1 MNTAL
6 FSIPISFFTTYL
18 LIKWMLRSG
27 VARLAIDAPN
37 ERSLHKTPVPRTGG
51 IGIIAGVVAGWAILG
66 EGLMFYVLILS
77 VLLAAVSFLDDIKD
91 LHAGYRLPIHLML
104 AGIFAVLVYWPHIS
118 FYAVFLVTLSIAWM
132 TNLFNFMDGSDGL
145 AGGMAVL
152 GFGFYGLSSFMA
164 GDMRFFLINLTI
176 SASSF
181 AFLLYNFYPAR
192 IFMGDAGSTFLGFL
206 SGAMGFIGWQ
216 KGLWSLWAPMLIFSP
231 FIVDATL
238 TLIKRMIKG
247 ENIWQ
252 AHREHY
258 YQRLIQMGYGHK
270 KTAVAGYFFMIF
282 FGILGCFLP
291 KGAAKW
297 IIILFAFFI
306 YVIFILVIDIC
317 WKRHITKKYQSI
329 LRPPFNE
336 IPFKTS

>member
-27 VARLAIDAPN
+27 VARLAIDTPN
-37 ERSLHKTPVPRTGG
+37 ARSLHKTPVPRTGG
-51 IGIIAGVVAGWAILG
+51 IGIIAGVAAGWGILC

-77 VLLAAVSFLDDIKD
+77 VLLAAVSFLDDIKG
-91 LHAGYRLPIHLML
+91 LHAGYRLPIHLIL
-104 AGIFAVLVYWPHIS
+104 AGLFAALVYWPHIS
-118 FYAVFLVTLSIAWM
+118 FYAVFLATLSIAWM

-152 GFGFYGLSSFMA
+152 GFGFYGLLSLMA
-164 GDMRFFLINLTI
+164 GDMSFFLINLTI
-176 SASSF
+176 SAAAF

-206 SGAMGFIGWQ
+206 SGAMGLIGWR
-216 KGLWSLWAPMLIFSP
+216 KGLWSLWAPILIFSP

-238 TLIKRMIKG
+238 TLIKRIVKG
-247 ENIWQ
+247 EKIWQ
-252 AHREHY
+252 AHRGHY
-258 YQRLIQMGYGHK
+258 YQRLIQMGCGHK

-282 FGILGCFLP
+282 SGISGCFLS
-291 KGAAKW
+291 KYGAKW
-297 IIILFAFFI
+297 IIILFVFFV
-306 YVIFILVIDIC
+306 YAILILAIDIC
-317 WKRHITKKYQSI
+317 WKRHITKKNINQY
-329 LRPPFNE
+329 
-336 IPFKTS
+336 